1 MKLTITS
8 KFQPFS
14 YDDLIKPYM
23 QYKEVYEK
31 AEADYA
37 NLAAQTEQWKN
48 IANQTESPKAYA
60 MYSKYSNAL
69 KEASDDFSHGMT
81 IQNRGMLTSLKN
93 RYASEIIPI
102 AKAGEDLAKAETARM
117 ELKAKNPNA
126 VFEKEKLSIDDFLDG
141 KRYSNNYWDGTAA
154 AARIA
159 AKAEALGK
167 ALFSSPQSELYLNG
181 QKYKITQLNGISPE
195 ELTTVLLD
203 PENIKTEAG
212 RKMRQ
217 IVEDELKNV
226 NAENYSATGLNQIT
240 NIINSAMYAGL
251 AKPTYNYVDNGEYVN
266 KAQRQQIAI
275 SQANYNLAKEQ
286 WETEKDKSD
295 KATGV
300 KPYHTDS
307 QGNKYYTNGKKSW
320 VVDKN
325 GVTTM
330 EKTTNTNNAS
340 VGLQPK
346 TLTNARSGK
355 EQFNRSSKKIATI
368 NYDKVPDEYKNQI
381 IDYLSQ
387 QNIKN
392 DTDFTTDNITI
403 YSDGE
408 GGYRIVKKGDTL
420 DSVTTGTPDA
430 NAGIGKG

>member
-48 IANQTESPKAYA
+48 IANRTESPKAYA

-167 ALFSSPQSELYLNG
+167 ALFSDPQSELYLNG
-181 QKYKITQLNGISPE
+181 QKYKVTQLNGISPE

-203 PENIKTEAG
+203 PSNIKTDAG
-212 RKMRQ
+212 KKMRQ

-226 NAENYSATGLNQIT
+226 DAKNYSATGLNQIT

-275 SQANYNLAKEQ
+275 SQANLDLAKEQ
-286 WETEKDKSD
+286 WETEKDKQD

-307 QGNKYYTNGKKSW
+307 EGNKYYTNGRKSW
-320 VVDKN
+320 IVDKD
-325 GVTTM
+325 GKTTM
-330 EKTTNTNNAS
+330 EKTTNPNNSAK
-340 VGLQPK
+340 GLVSKVLKNPR
-346 TLTNARSGK
+346 TDK
-355 EQFNRSSKKIATI
+355 EQFNYEAKHIKTV
-368 NYDKVPDEYKNQI
+368 NLDKVPNGYKAQI
-381 IDYLSQ
+381 VDYLSQ
-387 QNIKN
+387 QNQKN
-392 DTDFTTDNITI
+392 ATSFTTDNITI
-403 YSDGE
+403 YTDGE
-408 GGYRIVKKGDTL
+408 GGYKIVPKGGNL
-420 DSVTTGTPDA
+420 FSVFTSDPDA
-430 NAGIGKG
+430 SAGI